1 MTGNRRQHTLV
12 ASLWLRRSFC
22 VYGTGALCAQQ
33 VVTKETTE
41 TGSLSI
47 GIFLETWPKHCDIVI
62 SAPFTAIS
70 MAAEAAKNTNIFICG
85 QNVCWG
91 KEGALTDE
99 VSATMLAEAGC
110 GYVIALEAGLSLL
123 SAWEKTR

>member
-1 MTGNRRQHTLV
+1 
-12 ASLWLRRSFC
+12 
-22 VYGTGALCAQQ
+22 
-33 VVTKETTE
+33 
-41 TGSLSI
+41 
-47 GIFLETWPKHCDIVI
+47 
-62 SAPFTAIS
+62 

-123 SAWEKTR
+123 SAWEKPLKNVITGLRRKPFAANSAAVQVP